1 MLRPARRPP
10 LNQTDENFEEM
21 FEESSKN
28 ENPTQPVMS
37 RRKIVSILVAG
48 TLVAGA
54 AAAGYTF
61 GIEPL
66 FEKKAAEKTLEDVVA
81 NHGAIRGYNTS
92 SVEFKGEGP
101 APATSTSNQKSLSVG
116 STATNPAAF
125 VFTNGKSTSG
135 TPVDVYLD
143 FSAQR
148 SRDFIVLN
156 NAALRNLVESGE
168 IQLRIHP
175 VPTNSKFSVYSAE
188 AFAEVFEKSPDR
200 AWSYLLE
207 LMKASVVLDQSPT
220 GTQEDEV
227 LSAVVGSAAK
237 VGINGVTSFTVKS
250 GAFASWILTVADDPK
265 VQNQFGLPAIYKN
278 DELVDQDSVDINNP
292 DTLTKHLKTKVG

>member
-1 MLRPARRPP
+1 M
-10 LNQTDENFEEM
+10 NQTDESFEEM
-21 FEESSKN
+21 FEDKSREENQESS
-28 ENPTQPVMS
+28 PVMS

-66 FEKKAAEKTLEDVVA
+66 FEKKAAERTLVDAVA
-81 NHGAIRGYNTS
+81 NHGSIRGFNSS
-92 SVEFKGEGP
+92 SVDFKGEGP
-101 APATSTSNQKSLSVG
+101 APKVSTSNQKSLSVG

-125 VFTNGKSTSG
+125 IFTNGKSTSG
-135 TPVDVYLD
+135 TLVDVYLD

-156 NAALRNLVESGE
+156 NRALRNLVESGD

-175 VPTNSKFSVYSAE
+175 VPTTNKFSVYSAE
-188 AFAEVFEKSPDR
+188 ALAEVFEKSPDR
-200 AWSYLLE
+200 AWDYLLE

-220 GTQEDEV
+220 GTQDDEV

-237 VGINGVTSFTVKS
+237 VGINGITVNTVTSGT
-250 GAFASWILTVADDPK
+250 FASWILTVADDPK

-278 DELVDQDSVDINNP
+278 DELVDQDSVDINKS
-292 DTLTKHLKTKVG
+292 DALTKYLKTKVG

>member
-1 MLRPARRPP
+1 M
-10 LNQTDENFEEM
+10 NQTDESFEEM
-21 FEESSKN
+21 FEEKSRE
-28 ENPTQPVMS
+28 ENQDSNPVMS
-37 RRKIVSILVAG
+37 RRKIVSILIAG

-66 FEKKAAEKTLEDVVA
+66 FEKKAAEETLVDA
-81 NHGAIRGYNTS
+81 AARHGYIRGFNTS

-101 APATSTSNQKSLSVG
+101 APTTSTSNQKSLSVG

-125 VFTNGKSTSG
+125 IFTNGKSTSG

-143 FSAQR
+143 FSSQR

-156 NAALRNLVESGE
+156 NSALRNLVESGD

-175 VPTNSKFSVYSAE
+175 VPTKNKFSVYSAE
-188 AFAEVFEKSPDR
+188 ALAEVFEKSPDR
-200 AWSYLLE
+200 AWDYLLE

-227 LSAVVGSAAK
+227 LSAVVGSATK
-237 VGINGVTSFTVKS
+237 VGINGITVNTVKS

-278 DELVDQDSVDINNP
+278 NELVNQDSVDINKS
-292 DTLTKHLKTKVG
+292 DALTKYLKQR

>member
-1 MLRPARRPP
+1 M
-10 LNQTDENFEEM
+10 NQTDGNFEEM
-21 FEESSKN
+21 FDDSSREGDKN
-28 ENPTQPVMS
+28 NTPVMS

-61 GIEPL
+61 AIEPL
-66 FEKKAAEKTLEDVVA
+66 FEKKTAERTLVDAVA
-81 NHGAIRGYNTS
+81 SHGSIRGYNTS
-92 SVEFKGEGP
+92 SVDFKGEGP
-101 APATSTSNQKSLSVG
+101 APTTSGSNQKSLSVG

-125 VFTNGKSTSG
+125 IFTNGKSTSG

-143 FSAQR
+143 LSAQR

-156 NAALRNLVESGE
+156 NSALRNLVESGE

-175 VPTNSKFSVYSAE
+175 VPTNNKFSVYSAE
-188 AFAEVFEKSPDR
+188 ALAEVFGKSPDR
-200 AWSYLLE
+200 AWDYLLE
-207 LMKASVVLDQSPT
+207 LLKASVVLDQSPT

-227 LSAVVGSAAK
+227 LSAVVGSTYK
-237 VGINGVTSFTVKS
+237 VGINGISANTIKS

-278 DELVDQDSVDINNP
+278 DELVNQDSVDINKS
-292 DTLTKHLKTKVG
+292 DTLTKYLKTKVG